1 MEGNFKFSIIIP
13 TYNYAVYLARAI
25 NSVTSQLGKND
36 ELIVIDDG
44 STDNTQEVVELLR
57 EEGPSHFSFFHKK
70 NGGPASAR
78 NLGIEKSRGDFL
90 IFLDADDEL
99 APRALY
105 LLHQHI
111 EENPATRMIVGGHTS
126 VTPEGEERIFIPA
139 ELPASSFQKVE
150 DYLLRKKISLSNG
163 ACAMHREVFTR
174 GVYPENFRSVEDMPV
189 FAQALAHY
197 PCLTLKYSIAI
208 INKHSDSLRHQFDFA
223 RETGLHLV
231 EEVFSPKR
239 LGEEF
244 NSLKQNFY
252 VQRCLSLF
260 RSAYLARDYD
270 AAKYY
275 FKKAVQHDWQTIL
288 KFSYLRKAARV
299 WLKV

>member
-1 MEGNFKFSIIIP
+1 MQENVKFSIIIP
-13 TYNYAVYLARAI
+13 TYNYAGCLARAI
-25 NSVTSQLGKND
+25 KSATSQLGEND

-44 STDNTQEVVELLR
+44 STDNTCEVLELLQKD
-57 EEGPSHFSFFHKK
+57 GPSHFSFFHKK

-78 NLGIEKSRGDFL
+78 NLGIDKSKGDFL

-99 APRALY
+99 APRALD

-111 EENPATRMIVGGHTS
+111 EENPATRMIVGGHTAI
-126 VTPEGEERIFIPA
+126 TPEGEERIFIPS
-139 ELPASSFQKVE
+139 ELPASSFQKVK

-163 ACAMHREVFTR
+163 ACAMHREIFTR
-174 GVYPENFRSVEDMPV
+174 GVYPENFRSVEDIPV

-197 PCLTLKYSIAI
+197 PCSTLKYSIAI
-208 INKHSDSLRHQFDFA
+208 INKHSDSLRHQFNYT

-231 EEVFSPKR
+231 EEVFSPER

-244 NSLKQNFY
+244 NSLKQDFY

-270 AAKYY
+270 TAKYY
-275 FKKAVQHDWQTIL
+275 FKNAVQHNWQTIL
-288 KFSYLRKAARV
+288 KFGYLRKAVRV